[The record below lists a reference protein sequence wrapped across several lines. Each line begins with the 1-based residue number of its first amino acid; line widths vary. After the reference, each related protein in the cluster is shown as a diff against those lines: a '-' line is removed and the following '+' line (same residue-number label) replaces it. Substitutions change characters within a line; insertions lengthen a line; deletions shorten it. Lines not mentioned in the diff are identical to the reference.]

1 MARRTIIAALALTW
15 AVTSADPA
23 RGAPRETA
31 SEAGPTVADVT
42 EETPPLTEL
51 EDAWLRHL
59 NPGEGEAQPV
69 YFELGGR
76 RIHAF
81 NLPSLWA
88 DAPEV
93 RVEQVG
99 HMVVVIAYLWE
110 ETRLGVSLHDR
121 TTGTALGQPLIVEGE
136 GFIEEL
142 GCGGLIA
149 LNDLAVV
156 LDGEDVRI
164 AMRFAIPILD
174 ENDARALVFDEP
186 GLPGRMRA
194 LPPPVGARL
203 HVMERAQASR

>member
-1 MARRTIIAALALTW
+1 MAALALTW
-15 AVTSADPA
+15 AVIPVDPA
-23 RGAPRETA
+23 RGAPREAAVEPARAAAHPT
-31 SEAGPTVADVT
+31 EAI
-42 EETPPLTEL
+42 PPLTEL

-59 NPGEGEAQPV
+59 DAGEGEAQPV

-93 RVEQVG
+93 RVEHVG
-99 HMVVVIAYLWE
+99 PMAVVIAYLWE

-121 TTGTALGQPLIVEGE
+121 TTGTALGDPLIVEGE

-156 LDGEDVRI
+156 LEERDVHI

-174 ENDARALVFDEP
+174 ENDPRALVFDEP
-186 GLPGRMRA
+186 GRPGRMRA

-203 HVMERAQASR
+203 YVMERVPD